1 MKDKIWNRTTRRVA
15 VILGAL
21 LVTLVVIL
29 LSNSYVQ
36 KNTNLVKVVV
46 AAEDIQPYQ
55 NITNIQYIDKV
66 RGEVPDD
73 AITDM
78 NELKNQSWVAGEIGF
93 YKGEAIRKSG
103 ITTGENS
110 PYGKIMNLEE
120 GSSLVGVKVDQ
131 AQSAGDYIK
140 PGVVVD
146 AIVYVRN
153 EFETKVIGP
162 KDDPDLG
169 GLFIFDRQN
178 SEGTEPGSDGR
189 SLIPSVAIIKT
200 KSEEVKKK
208 LVEYQEEGKIYL
220 SPSGIGE

>member
-1 MKDKIWNRTTRRVA
+1 LRDKIWNKTTRRIA
-15 VILGAL
+15 VLLGAV
-21 LVTLVVIL
+21 LVTAVVIL
-29 LSNSYVQ
+29 LSNSYVA
-36 KNTNLVKVVV
+36 KNTDLVKVVV
-46 AAEDIQPYQ
+46 AVEDIQPYQ
-55 NITNIQYIDKV
+55 SITNIQYAEKV
-66 RGEVPDD
+66 RSEVPDD

-78 NELKNQSWVAGEIGF
+78 DELKNQSWVASEIGF
-93 YKGEAIRKSG
+93 YKGQAIRKSG

-110 PYGKIMNLEE
+110 PYGKVMNLEE

-131 AQSAGDYIK
+131 AQAAGDYIK
-140 PGVVVD
+140 PGVIVD

-153 EFETKVIGP
+153 EFETRIIGP

-169 GLFIFDRQN
+169 GLIIFDRQN
-178 SEGTEPGSDGR
+178 SEGTEPGSEGR
-189 SLIPSVAIIKT
+189 SLIPSVAIIQT